1 MRLLSTPTVLPDK
14 QTKIRH
20 WERETMS
27 GGLMAWE
34 KRTRKV
40 TLRMRYTPLFGIVGT
55 KAFSGIEREKI
66 VDMPVNSEGN

>member
-1 MRLLSTPTVLPDK
+1 M
-14 QTKIRH
+14 
-20 WERETMS
+20 MS

-40 TLRMRYTPLFGIVGT
+40 TFRIQYTPLFGIVGT

-66 VDMPVNSEGN
+66 VDMPVNSGGN